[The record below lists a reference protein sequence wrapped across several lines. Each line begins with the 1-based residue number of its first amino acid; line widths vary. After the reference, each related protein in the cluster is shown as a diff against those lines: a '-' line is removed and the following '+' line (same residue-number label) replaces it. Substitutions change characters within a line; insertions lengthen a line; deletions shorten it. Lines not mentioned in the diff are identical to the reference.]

1 MTIEH
6 SDAYYDYKRNDPNAE
21 NPFTDP
27 KDRARAERVVSGLS
41 GKVNVDTEKYLEF
54 VEGVTSNESLH
65 LASLLQRISS
75 LEAEDDCNVPQLLT
89 AALGLTAEAGE
100 FTEVVKKIIL
110 QGKPY
115 TQENVFHMKRELGD
129 ICWYIA
135 QACMALD
142 TTFDEII
149 EMNVEKLK
157 ARYPG
162 GEFDVHHSEN
172 RVDGDV

>member
-1 MTIEH
+1 MT
-6 SDAYYDYKRNDPNAE
+6 
-21 NPFTDP
+21 
-27 KDRARAERVVSGLS
+27 
-41 GKVNVDTEKYLEF
+41 VDTEKYLEF
-54 VEGVTSNESLH
+54 VAGVTSP
-65 LASLLQRISS
+65 ASSDIAQLMRRLTD
-75 LEAEDDCNVPQLLT
+75 LEVEQDCDVPHLLT
-89 AALGLTAEAGE
+89 AALGLAAESGE

-115 TQENVFHMKRELGD
+115 NDENVFHLKRELGD

-149 EMNVEKLK
+149 EMNVEKLQ

-162 GEFDVHHSEN
+162 GEFDVHKSEN
-172 RVDGDV
+172 RKQGDL

>member
-54 VEGVTSNESLH
+54 VQGVTSDESLY
-65 LASLLQRISS
+65 LASLLQRISK

-110 QGKPY
+110 TGQ
-115 TQENVFHMKRELGD
+115 T
-129 ICWYIA
+129 I
-135 QACMALD
+135 
-142 TTFDEII
+142 
-149 EMNVEKLK
+149 
-157 ARYPG
+157 
-162 GEFDVHHSEN
+162 
-172 RVDGDV
+172 

>member
-1 MTIEH
+1 MVEH
-6 SDAYYDYKRNDPNAE
+6 SDSYYDYKRNDPNRE

-27 KDRARAERVVSGLS
+27 KDRARAERVVSGIS
-41 GKVNVDTEKYLEF
+41 KMNVDTEKYLEF
-54 VEGVTSNESLH
+54 VEGVTSDESLNY
-65 LASLLQRISS
+65 AALLSRLNN
-75 LEAEDDCNVPQLLT
+75 LELEDDCNVPQLLT
-89 AALGLTAEAGE
+89 AALGLTAESGE

-115 TQENVFHMKRELGD
+115 NEDNVFHMKRELGD

-142 TTFDEII
+142 TSFDEII
-149 EMNVEKLK
+149 EMNVDKLK

-162 GEFDVHHSEN
+162 GEFDVSKSEH
-172 RVDGDV
+172 RKEGDI